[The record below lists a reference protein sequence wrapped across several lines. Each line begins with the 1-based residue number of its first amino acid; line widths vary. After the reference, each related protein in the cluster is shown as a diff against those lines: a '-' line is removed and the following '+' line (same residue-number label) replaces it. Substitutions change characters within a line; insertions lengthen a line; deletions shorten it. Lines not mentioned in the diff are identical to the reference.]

1 MSLREGSGRLVAF
14 SVGGKL
20 LQFQAFL
27 AALGGLRLE
36 KHLFR
41 LVHSSAMLP
50 IPNIPFQAIIFD
62 CDGTLVDS
70 MPLHY
75 QAWVASLNHHQAPF
89 PFTEDYFYSRAGV
102 REQDVV
108 KELNLDHQTS
118 IHPDAV
124 AEYKAELFEKLIP
137 QVAEVRPVADFA
149 RSMHGKMPMSVAS
162 GSEEHIVRGCLSAN
176 HLLHLFN
183 DIIITP
189 RLVARGKPAP
199 DMFLLAAERMG
210 VPPEVCLVVE
220 DGQSGIDAAKAAGMA
235 WVFVPRTL
243 R

>member
-1 MSLREGSGRLVAF
+1 MLTIPD
-14 SVGGKL
+14 
-20 LQFQAFL
+20 
-27 AALGGLRLE
+27 
-36 KHLFR
+36 HPFR
-41 LVHSSAMLP
+41 G
-50 IPNIPFQAIIFD
+50 FIFD

-75 QAWVASLNHHQAPF
+75 EAWVASLRHHDAPF
-89 PFTEDYFYSRAGV
+89 EFTEDYFYSKAGV

-108 KELNLDHQTS
+108 QLLNAQHGTQID
-118 IHPDAV
+118 PDAV
-124 AEYKAELFEKLIP
+124 ADYKATLFEKLIP
-137 QVAEVRPVADFA
+137 QVQAVKPVAEFA
-149 RSMHGKMPMSVAS
+149 RSMHGKFPLSVAS
-162 GSEEHIVRGCLSAN
+162 GSEEHIVRGCLAAN
-176 HLLHLFN
+176 DLLHLFD

-210 VPPEVCLVVE
+210 LAPEDCLVLE
-220 DGQSGIDAAKAAGMA
+220 DGQSGIDAAKAAGMQ

>member
-1 MSLREGSGRLVAF
+1 LSFGYSLPIF
-14 SVGGKL
+14 Y
-20 LQFQAFL
+20 
-27 AALGGLRLE
+27 
-36 KHLFR
+36 LF
-41 LVHSSAMLP
+41 AMLI
-50 IPNIPFQAIIFD
+50 IPDHPFRGFIFD

-75 QAWVASLNHHQAPF
+75 QAWVAALNHHSAPF
-89 PFTEDYFYSRAGV
+89 DFTEDYFYSKAGV

-108 KELNLDHQTS
+108 KLLNAEYETS
-118 IHPDAV
+118 IDPDAV
-124 AEYKAELFEKLIP
+124 ADFKAALFETLIP
-137 QVAEVRPVADFA
+137 KVQQVRPVAEFA
-149 RSMHGKMPMSVAS
+149 RSMHGKVPMSVAS
-162 GSEEHIVRGCLSAN
+162 GSEEHIVRGCLAAN
-176 HLLHLFN
+176 DLLHLFD

-210 VPPEVCLVVE
+210 LAPEDCLVIE
-220 DGQSGIDAAKAAGMA
+220 DGQSGVDAAISAGMQ

>member
-1 MSLREGSGRLVAF
+1 MGGS
-14 SVGGKL
+14 L

-27 AALGGLRLE
+27 AALCGLRLG
-36 KHLFR
+36 KRRPPLDIPFP
-41 LVHSSAMLP
+41 MLP

-89 PFTEDYFYSRAGV
+89 EFTEEYFYSKAGV

-108 KELNLDHQTS
+108 KELNLQHETL
-118 IHPDAV
+118 INPDAV

-176 HLLHLFN
+176 QLLHLFD

-210 VPPEVCLVVE
+210 VPPEACLVVE
-220 DGQSGIDAAKAAGMA
+220 DGQSGIDAAQAAGMA